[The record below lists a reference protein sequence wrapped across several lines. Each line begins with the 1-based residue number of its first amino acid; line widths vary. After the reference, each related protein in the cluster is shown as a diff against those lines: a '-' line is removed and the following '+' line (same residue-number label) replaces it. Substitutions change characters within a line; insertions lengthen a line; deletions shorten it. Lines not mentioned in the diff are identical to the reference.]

1 MQINWPQHLLI
12 IMFDFLPFDATGNSW
27 KKTDR
32 RNIEGHRKKD
42 MRCNT
47 AEIMVISDEMS
58 GQSVC
63 VNVPKGI

>member
-1 MQINWPQHLLI
+1 MQLVI
-12 IMFDFLPFDATGNSW
+12 AE
-27 KKTDR
+27 KTDQ